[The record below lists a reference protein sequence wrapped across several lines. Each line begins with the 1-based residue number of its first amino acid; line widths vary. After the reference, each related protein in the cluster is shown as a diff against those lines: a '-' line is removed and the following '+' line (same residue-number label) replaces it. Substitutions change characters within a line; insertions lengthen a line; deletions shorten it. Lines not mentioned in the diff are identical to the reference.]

1 MEKKQNWRSKLDV
14 VYVTDLVIERQKLH
28 ALSALRLFVL
38 VIGLMFAFIVT
49 NKIINIYY
57 FIKITFLMKFCF
69 FFKCTYKG
77 N

>member
-38 VIGLMFAFIVT
+38 IIGLMFAFIVT
-49 NKIINIYY
+49 NKIINIYIVI
-57 FIKITFLMKFCF
+57 FHTIDLKTIMGLRVTPC
-69 FFKCTYKG
+69 
-77 N
+77 